1 MHISK
6 RKYAS
11 DRERNG
17 HSMNKVS
24 ITINSRHYTVMAE
37 ESEEYIRSLC
47 DHINEKVAIVLGS
60 GANVMGE
67 RPIVLAALN
76 VCDEYF
82 KVKEAGHTIGEQIS
96 RYTKKIEEEQAKNK
110 RLQRRIDEL
119 EAAADTDSEQVSFD
133 ENELAVSELKEELE
147 KAKNRIKYLESKLGF
162 GFTQNGKN

>member
-1 MHISK
+1 
-6 RKYAS
+6 
-11 DRERNG
+11 
-17 HSMNKVS
+17 MNKVS

-47 DHINEKVAIVLGS
+47 DYINGKVELVLGS

-76 VCDEYF
+76 ICDEYF
-82 KVKEAGHTIGEQIS
+82 KVQEAGHTITEQIK
-96 RYTKKIEEEQAKNK
+96 RYTDKISEEQSKNRKLERKIEE
-110 RLQRRIDEL
+110 L
-119 EAAADTDSEQVSFD
+119 EALVAESEQVSFD

-147 KAKNRIKYLESKLGF
+147 KAQVRIKYLEGKLGF

>member
-1 MHISK
+1 
-6 RKYAS
+6 
-11 DRERNG
+11 
-17 HSMNKVS
+17 MNKVS

-47 DHINEKVAIVLGS
+47 DHINEKVDLVLGS

-76 VCDEYF
+76 ICDEYF
-82 KVKEAGHTIGEQIS
+82 KVKEAGYTIGEQIS
-96 RYTKKIEEEQAKNK
+96 RYTEKIEEEQAKNK
-110 RLQRRIDEL
+110 RLQKKINEL
-119 EAAADTDSEQVSFD
+119 ESLTDTDDEQVSFD

-147 KAKNRIKYLESKLGF
+147 KAKNRIKYLEGKLGF